1 MEVEE
6 YNGAEHVSDVSSEVG
21 SRKEDAGRL
30 INVPGP
36 KIGYHGNSTRTA
48 PGLSLSLFPSTFNN
62 IPFSKK
68 ERMERREEREFHSPG
83 CETSSSILLLLV
95 IMLLKHQRGCHCHCC
110 WGNFSLHLDS
120 EGPNLV
126 LILND

>member
-48 PGLSLSLFPSTFNN
+48 PGLSLSLSFHIQQHSLFEEG
-62 IPFSKK
+62 KDGK
-68 ERMERREEREFHSPG
+68 ERRERVS
-83 CETSSSILLLLV
+83 
-95 IMLLKHQRGCHCHCC
+95 
-110 WGNFSLHLDS
+110 FSRM
-120 EGPNLV
+120 
-126 LILND
+126 